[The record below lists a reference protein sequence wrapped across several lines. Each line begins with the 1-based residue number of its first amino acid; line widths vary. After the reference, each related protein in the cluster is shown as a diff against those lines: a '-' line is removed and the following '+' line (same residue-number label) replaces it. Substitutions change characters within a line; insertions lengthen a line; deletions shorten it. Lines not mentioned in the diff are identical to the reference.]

1 MKFVLI
7 PLFLFSLGFSQ
18 MAPANLC
25 VCRLLPNL
33 NVTNLKADLICDD
46 ADSCFCHEEN
56 NLNSCPA
63 REEESPGSCPF
74 VQIDM
79 ISNMVQNKN
88 LIDETIVISLDIPSA
103 KIWEQHNSD
112 PNTTISNAKP
122 KAMHTHAFLV
132 KLTI

>member
-7 PLFLFSLGFSQ
+7 PLFLFSLGISQ

-56 NLNSCPA
+56 NLNPCPA
-63 REEESPGSCPF
+63 RDEESPGSCPF

-79 ISNMVQNKN
+79 ISNLVENKN
-88 LIDETIVISLDIPSA
+88 LTDETICIVTDIPSA
-103 KIWEQHNSD
+103 KTWEQHNSGQKI
-112 PNTTISNAKP
+112 TISNATP
-122 KAMHTHAFLV
+122 KAMHRRALLV
-132 KLTI
+132 KLNI